1 MKSSLYFCLTAL
13 RLASAKFTLG
23 EGNFD
28 EAFKAMPVDPENPN
42 LAKIGLPS
50 SGNNAFWQEAM
61 AIDLAVGVNS
71 TDSRL
76 GYYILTNL
84 QTCENSTL
92 ESSDECKYL
101 TGASYASLALQKA
114 GGAYPADYNQPQAVT
129 PQGKSDIRLREQ
141 RNVI

>member
-1 MKSSLYFCLTAL
+1 MKSSLCLCLTAL
-13 RLASAKFTLG
+13 RLASARFNLG

-28 EAFKAMPVDPENPN
+28 EAFKLMPVDPGNPN
-42 LAKIGLPS
+42 LAKVDLPP

-71 TDSRL
+71 TGSRA
-76 GYYILTNL
+76 GYYVLTNL
-84 QTCENSTL
+84 QKCENSTL
-92 ESSDECKYL
+92 ESSDGCKFL
-101 TGASYASLALQKA
+101 SGASYASLALQKA

-129 PQGKSDIRLREQ
+129 PQGKSGLHSREQ